1 MSTEHVLER
10 LRDGQL
16 CIAAGD
22 RPEALITLAAA
33 HAADGFPALAGVVL
47 NGGYRP
53 SDQVLDLVAGIG
65 PTLPVILTPH
75 ASYETARIV
84 ASTRGVLGRG
94 TQRKND
100 TPLNVFQ
107 PHIDG
112 TALLDRKSDVWRKSV
127 SVSVDLGGHRLTTK
141 NIPK

>member
-1 MSTEHVLER
+1 MLVFAMSTEHVLER

-75 ASYETARIV
+75 DSYETARIV

-94 TQRKND
+94 PQRKID
-100 TPLNVFQ
+100 TALNGFEQ
-107 PHIDG
+107 HIDG
-112 TALLDRKSDVWRKSV
+112 TALDRKST
-127 SVSVDLGGHRLTTK
+127 RL
-141 NIPK
+141 NSSHYCASRMPSSA

>member
-1 MSTEHVLER
+1 MLVFAMSTEHVLER

-75 ASYETARIV
+75 DSYETARIV

-94 TQRKND
+94 TQRKID
-100 TPLNVFQ
+100 TRSEEHTYELPSLMRISYAVLCLKKKKY
-107 PHIDG
+107 HKTSI
-112 TALLDRKSDVWRKSV
+112 
-127 SVSVDLGGHRLTTK
+127 HH
-141 NIPK
+141 